1 MPDRRAGVAIWAAFA
16 IVSTLAWLSSSPTR
30 RQVET
35 GNGVL
40 GGLRDLVDHR
50 RTHTP
55 LGHEELALAAAGRNA
70 LDPLLVL
77 ALIEAESG
85 NQPDLVSPRGA
96 VGLMQVRTEVAV
108 WAGLPNVADP
118 ATNLEVGCR
127 FLAWLLDGFG
137 GDVHLALAAYNAGPA
152 AVRRWGTLPPYRE
165 TRRFVSKVA
174 AAYERLAGRPMP
186 AYHPRT
192 RGSTRF

>member
-1 MPDRRAGVAIWAAFA
+1 MPDRRASVAVWAVFA
-16 IVSTLAWLSSSPTR
+16 IATALTWLVSSPTR

-35 GNGVL
+35 TSDTF
-40 GGLRDLVDHR
+40 GGPRDLVDHR

-55 LGHEELALAAAGRNA
+55 PSHEELALAAARRNA

-96 VGLMQVRTEVAV
+96 VGLMQVRPEVAL

-118 ATNLEVGCR
+118 ATNIEAGCR

-186 AYHPRT
+186 TYHPLA
-192 RGSTRF
+192 RGSARF

>member
-1 MPDRRAGVAIWAAFA
+1 MPDRRASVAIWAVFA
-16 IVSTLAWLSSSPTR
+16 MATALVSLAMVPAH
-30 RQVET
+30 RQVEVT
-35 GNGVL
+35 TDVL
-40 GGLRDLVDHR
+40 GGLRDLVDHE

-55 LGHEELALAAAGRNA
+55 TSHEELALAAAGRNA

-96 VGLMQVRTEVAV
+96 IGLMQVRPEVAV
-108 WAGLPNVADP
+108 WAGLPDVADP
-118 ATNLEVGCR
+118 ATNIEAGCR

-165 TRRFVSKVA
+165 TRRYVSKVA

-186 AYHPRT
+186 TYHPLG

>member
-16 IVSTLAWLSSSPTR
+16 IVSTLAWLASSPTR
-30 RQVET
+30 RQAET
-35 GNGVL
+35 GNGVF

-174 AAYERLAGRPMP
+174 AAYERLSGRPMP

>member
-1 MPDRRAGVAIWAAFA
+1 MPDWRASVAIWAVFA
-16 IVSTLAWLSSSPTR
+16 MATTLVSLAMVPAH
-30 RQVET
+30 RQAEVT
-35 GNGVL
+35 SDVL
-40 GGLRDLVDHR
+40 GGLRDLVDHE

-55 LGHEELALAAAGRNA
+55 TSHEELALVAAGRNA

-85 NQPDLVSPRGA
+85 NQPDMVSPRGA
-96 VGLMQVRTEVAV
+96 VGLMQVRPEVAV

-118 ATNLEVGCR
+118 ATNIEAGCR

-137 GDVHLALAAYNAGPA
+137 GDVQLALAAYNAGPA

-186 AYHPRT
+186 TYHPLA
-192 RGSTRF
+192 RGSARF